1 MKPNALDTDPGP
13 WEAVNLKDVEMK
25 FIVQKIADWTGK
37 VVIPADEIMKEKT
50 TIYAPG
56 RLPRR
61 EVLEQIYGALRI
73 KGYAAEH
80 MDKTIYPRPISDART
95 GRVPTI
101 PPDQPL
107 AAIENKEQIVRKF
120 SRLANYIPGQMAQ
133 IVQPPVGE
141 YSHIR
146 ADEATQA
153 ACW

>member
-1 MKPNALDTDPGP
+1 
-13 WEAVNLKDVEMK
+13 MK

-80 MDKTIYPRPISDART
+80 TDKRIYLRPMSDART

-107 AAIENKEQIVRKF
+107 AAIESKGQIVQKT
-120 SRLANYIPGQMAQ
+120 SRLANYSPGQMAQ
-133 IVQPPVGE
+133 TVQPLVGN
-141 YSHIR
+141 YGHIS
-146 ADEATQA
+146 ANEATRA